1 MREKRSR
8 PQLRIVIGL
17 ILFVVVLAESAAVYF
32 GSDPAMRLGVA
43 LLLLAG
49 IVWLSARLGVAESIA
64 RSFRGR
70 RRFMRLR
77 HIVRDWLA
85 GVRQLNS
92 IAVDVEGGDRSHG
105 EGTAEMD
112 AIEKRLMD
120 LVRQIR
126 TAAGKIDA
134 HPESGDKPDKGR

>member
-1 MREKRSR
+1 MREQRSR

-17 ILFVVVLAESAAVYF
+17 ILFVAVLAESAAMYF
-32 GSDPAMRLGVA
+32 GSDPAMRLGVG
-43 LLLLAG
+43 LLLLAA
-49 IVWLSARLGVAESIA
+49 IVWLSARLGVVESIA

-70 RRFMRLR
+70 RRFVRLR
-77 HIVRDWLA
+77 GIVRHWLA
-85 GVRQLNS
+85 DVRRLNS

-105 EGTAEMD
+105 EATAEMD

-126 TAAGKIDA
+126 SAAGKIEA
-134 HPESGDKPDKGR
+134 HPESGDMPN